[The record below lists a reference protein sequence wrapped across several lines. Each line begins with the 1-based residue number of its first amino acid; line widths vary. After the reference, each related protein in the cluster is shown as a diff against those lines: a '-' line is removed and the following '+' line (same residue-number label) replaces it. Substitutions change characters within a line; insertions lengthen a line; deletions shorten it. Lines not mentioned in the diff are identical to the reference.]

1 MVDWPF
7 LFIIVALVAA
17 VLGGTGVVG
26 EATIVAW
33 MVFVAGLILFYV
45 ALKAEK
51 RRTEEDRRRPN
62 E

>member
-45 ALKAEK
+45 ALKAER